1 MKVISTNIARP
12 RTVEWRGREI
22 QTGIY
27 KEPVD
32 GPIYL
37 GKEDVVN
44 DTVIDRKHHGGEYK
58 ACYLFGSDY
67 YDDWK
72 KKYPQLD
79 WNWGMFGENLTV
91 DGLDEHQLQIG
102 AVYTLGEATVQITE
116 PRQPCYKLGIKFGTQ
131 KVIIEFL
138 EYAHALDGMV
148 KSERAELI
156 RNCIK
161 RLSPKDATLLTLFYL
176 EEKNLNELGEIL
188 KMGES
193 SVKVG
198 LFRARGR
205 LAKIL
210 KQYLEP
216 EIIRNYG

>member
-1 MKVISTNIARP
+1 MKDYQPNIEAILAGDSREFSVLVDTYKNVVFTVALRMLKNREEAEEVAQDTFIKVYRSLRKFKGDSKLSTWIYRIAYNTCLDRLKKN
-12 RTVEWRGREI
+12 GR
-22 QTGIY
+22 
-27 KEPVD
+27 
-32 GPIYL
+32 
-37 GKEDVVN
+37 
-44 DTVIDRKHHGGEYK
+44 DRKNV
-58 ACYLFGSDY
+58 AI
-67 YDDWK
+67 
-72 KKYPQLD
+72 
-79 WNWGMFGENLTV
+79 
-91 DGLDEHQLQIG
+91 DEIEG
-102 AVYTLGEATVQITE
+102 FE
-116 PRQPCYKLGIKFGTQ
+116 IKN
-131 KVIIEFL
+131 IDN
-138 EYAHALDGMV
+138 ALDGMV

-216 EIIRNYG
+216 EIIGNYG

>member
-1 MKVISTNIARP
+1 MKDYQPNIEAILAGDSREFSVLVDTYKNVVFTVALRMLKNREEAEEVAQDTFIKVYRSLRKFKGDSKLSTWIYRIAYNACLDRLKKS
-12 RTVEWRGREI
+12 GR
-22 QTGIY
+22 
-27 KEPVD
+27 
-32 GPIYL
+32 
-37 GKEDVVN
+37 
-44 DTVIDRKHHGGEYK
+44 DRKNV
-58 ACYLFGSDY
+58 AI
-67 YDDWK
+67 
-72 KKYPQLD
+72 
-79 WNWGMFGENLTV
+79 
-91 DGLDEHQLQIG
+91 DEIEG
-102 AVYTLGEATVQITE
+102 FE
-116 PRQPCYKLGIKFGTQ
+116 IKN
-131 KVIIEFL
+131 IDN
-138 EYAHALDGMV
+138 ALDGMV